1 MKKHQYTRPYKDRDR
16 TKDIGKGLPLK
27 KSNRLK
33 FPEKPQYY
41 IIQTAKKL
49 TKESPFFNLFNKDVK
64 EAEREYK
71 EKLAR

>member
-16 TKDIGKGLPLK
+16 TKDFGKGLPLK

-49 TKESPFFNLFNKDVK
+49 TKESPFFNLFNKDIK